1 MDILTIAFVVTFLFI
16 HIYFCP
22 CKPGQQ
28 EMNQRCK
35 FKDFFFFQGNAFTH
49 SPFHTW
55 KRKKNLLLSV
65 KFKTEGARVS
75 LSDLLP
81 CMFFYMGSIK
91 GEFSPNFSSY
101 IQEIVES
108 FSCKFF
114 ILSSGIT
121 THYGAKKEG
130 M

>member
-1 MDILTIAFVVTFLFI
+1 MHLLIV
-16 HIYFCP
+16 HS
-22 CKPGQQ
+22 
-28 EMNQRCK
+28 
-35 FKDFFFFQGNAFTH
+35 TH
-49 SPFHTW
+49 G
-55 KRKKNLLLSV
+55 REKKNLLLSV
-65 KFKTEGARVS
+65 KFKTGGARVS

-81 CMFFYMGSIK
+81 CMFFYVGSIK
-91 GEFSPNFSSY
+91 GEFSPDFSSY

-121 THYGAKKEG
+121 THSGAKKEG